1 MINKPKSVTKTH
13 PSQNTEHQTLSEEYK
28 SNAEKIKNAEH
39 KKEKPLRAGFM
50 MATALRSLGEDGQS

>member
-28 SNAEKIKNAEH
+28 SSAEKIKDTEH
-39 KKEKPLRAGFM
+39 KKERRKNAEIWLH
-50 MATALRSLGEDGQS
+50 DGNGVQIAQRR